1 MSTTV
6 ANGIRWATDE
16 EGGRGEATPPGGHA
30 HSPPE
35 MSPAHFFLEG
45 PGRRLTSAIQL
56 MSSALNANNNAPSE
70 PAVTSGLTSGLT
82 PSTGAVA
89 KTIVAAD
96 NEVSNGFVKDGKML
110 PYVFEASDSGEVLS
124 KKKIFVKFNSF
135 FSVYF

>member
-56 MSSALNANNNAPSE
+56 MSSALSANNNGQGAPAGE
-70 PAVTSGLTSGLT
+70 PAVTSGLTSSNGT
-82 PSTGAVA
+82 VA

-110 PYVFEASDSGEVLS
+110 PYVFEASDSGLS
-124 KKKIFVKFNSF
+124 T
-135 FSVYF
+135 